1 MSGNG
6 GEAFLDFTPI
16 PAIASPCINVCRIGA
31 DRQCAGCRRTI
42 DEIAIWSSAT
52 DAQRRAI
59 LARVAER
66 RG

>member
-31 DRQCAGCRRTI
+31 DGLCEGCRRTL
-42 DEIAIWSSAT
+42 DEIAIWSSAS
-52 DAQRRAI
+52 DSRRRAI
-59 LARVAER
+59 LTMVAER
-66 RG
+66 RT